1 MRILTISEQTAP
13 TLGEDLA
20 VERLEG
26 VTSLSGLDA
35 SSVARVGAEEDDAQV
50 DVALVDGAQLTS
62 DPDALERLR
71 RNVPMLAVV
80 SRCDV
85 GEHVAQLLLG
95 ADATCGLD
103 DDPAA
108 VARVLTMA
116 AGDRRDRLRWPRSL
130 GDRRVLIVAPS
141 DVGRSLAEA
150 VEEIGFTPEL
160 ATTLSSAVTALR
172 ESDPHVVLVR
182 HDDEGAAMTMRRA
195 VRGLDHGLGLV
206 LVTHDEDEAAA
217 VMRAGAECVLVPP
230 LDFDVVG
237 AALERAWLRWARLH
251 AAATLTPCLLAIG
264 LSTSNASA
272 LAAPPTGRAVWRVD
286 AVPDLDQARER
297 LARGPVCGIV
307 VDGELPLREL
317 LLVRAS
323 SSAPIVVWGGDED
336 RARLF
341 EGALPPH
348 ADPPACRAA
357 VAPLVAR
364 GLKRATLDTVAAR
377 LHEVDAR
384 RMRLLQQVADTQAE
398 LERLETVDHVTE
410 TLNRQGLEMV
420 LQRSLAAA
428 RRAGG
433 SVAACLVD
441 CDDFVRI
448 ENHYGRG
455 AGDRVLAGVAR
466 RIQATLRQT
475 DVIGRVGVDTFL
487 LLLPRTRLAEA
498 GMVAERTRIAVS
510 SEVLHV
516 EDGAVHASVSAGVV
530 AVPWDTASLE
540 EVIASAEIALSD
552 SKAAGKDQVSGA
564 DEELGVEMQQLV
576 AELVSGESLRV
587 VAQPIVRLRDDEV
600 VAYEMLTRGREGI
613 FEAPEQFLRVARDK
627 GVLTAVDLQC
637 LRACVAEAKHVGGGL
652 TVHLNLFP
660 STLLDS
666 SIEELVGLLDEP
678 ESPICVE
685 LSEEQFVGDPRKL
698 LDRVG
703 ALRSAG
709 IRVAIDDVG
718 KGRGTLDS
726 VMLLE
731 PEVVKIDKDLI
742 GGASRDVRKERLCRR
757 LVTLATALVAEVV
770 AEGVETQADLDLV
783 RELDVPL
790 GQGFLW
796 AEPGPYGEV

>member
-1 MRILTISEQTAP
+1 MRILTISEQPAP
-13 TLGEDLA
+13 TLGEDLV

-26 VTSLSGLDA
+26 ATSLDRLDLSRDDAADVVLVDA
-35 SSVARVGAEEDDAQV
+35 SHLRA
-50 DVALVDGAQLTS
+50 

-71 RNVPMLAVV
+71 RDAPGLAIV
-80 SRCDV
+80 SRCDA

-103 DDPAA
+103 DEPAVVGRA
-108 VARVLTMA
+108 LAMA
-116 AGDRRDRLRWPRSL
+116 ARSRRDRLRWPRSL

-141 DVGRSLAEA
+141 DAGRSLAEA
-150 VEEIGFTPEL
+150 VAEMEFDVEL
-160 ATTLSSAVTALR
+160 ATTLSAAVTALR
-172 ESDPHVVLVR
+172 ESDPHVVFVR
-182 HDDEGAAMTMRRA
+182 HDDDGAAMTMRRA

-206 LVTHDEDEAAA
+206 LVTHDEQEAAE
-217 VMRAGAECVLVPP
+217 VLRAGAECVLIPP
-230 LDFDVVG
+230 LDFEVVG
-237 AALERAWLRWARLH
+237 SALERAWLRWARLH
-251 AAATLTPCLLAIG
+251 AAATLTPRVLAVG
-264 LSTSNASA
+264 LSTANAAA
-272 LAAPPTGRAVWRVD
+272 LAAPPTGRAVWRVE
-286 AVPDLDQARER
+286 AVGDPDQARAR
-297 LARGPVCGIV
+297 LAEGPVCGIV

-317 LLVRAS
+317 LVIRAS
-323 SSAPIVVWGGDED
+323 SSAPIVVWGGGEE

-348 ADPPACRAA
+348 AEPPACRAA

-364 GLKRATLDTVAAR
+364 GLKRATLDTVAGR

-384 RMRLLQQVADTQAE
+384 RMRLLQQVADAQAE

-410 TLNRQGLEMV
+410 TLNRQGLELV

-441 CDDFVRI
+441 FDDFVRV
-448 ENHYGRG
+448 ENRYGRG

-466 RIQATLRQT
+466 RIQGTLRQS

-498 GMVAERTRIAVS
+498 GLVAERARIAVS
-510 SEVLHV
+510 SEVIHV
-516 EDGAVHASVSAGVV
+516 EDGAVQASVSAGVV
-530 AVPWDTASLE
+530 AVPWDTTSLE
-540 EVIASAEIALSD
+540 EVVAAAEISLQD
-552 SKAAGKDQVSGA
+552 SKAAGKDRVSGT

-587 VAQPIVRLRDDEV
+587 VAQPIVRLRDDEI

-637 LRACVAEAKHVGGGL
+637 LKACIAEAKHVGGGL
-652 TVHLNLFP
+652 TVHVNLFP

-666 SIEELVGLLDEP
+666 AIEEMVALLDEP
-678 ESPICVE
+678 ESPVCVE

-757 LVTLATALVAEVV
+757 LVTLAMALGSEVV
-770 AEGVETQADLDLV
+770 AEGVETEADLDLV

-790 GQGFLW
+790 AQGFLW
-796 AEPGPYGEV
+796 AEPGPYGDV